1 MIARRQFITLLGGAA
16 AWPIAASAQQPRMPV
31 IGLLNAGAPEAGG
44 SMIEEFRKGLGEAGY
59 VEGQNVAIEYRWA
72 HNDNARLPEL
82 AGDLVRRRVA
92 VIAIPVGATAAT
104 HAAKAATTTIPIV
117 FGTVFDPIQT
127 GLVTSMNRPDGNV
140 TGVAYMGGEL
150 AAKQLGLL
158 HQLLPEATRFAVLTY
173 PDKAV
178 TAPVVMAL
186 QAAASIIGRQI
197 EVLTAGNN
205 GEIDA
210 AFASLAPKSVEGL
223 LISPHVLFGSRLV
236 QIVTQSI
243 HHAIPTIWQS
253 RNFPDAGGLM
263 SYGASSQD
271 QYRQVGIYTGR
282 ILKGEKPADL
292 PILRPTKFELVI
304 NLQTAKTLGIQVP
317 ASLLATA
324 DAVIE

>member
-1 MIARRQFITLLGGAA
+1 MKRREFISLLGGAA
-16 AWPIAASAQQPRMPV
+16 TWSAAARAQAMPV
-31 IGLLNAGAPEAGG
+31 IGLLNAGAPEASG

-82 AGDLVRRRVA
+82 AVDLVRRRVA
-92 VIAIPVGATAAT
+92 VIAIPAGATAAT
-104 HAAKAATTTIPIV
+104 RAAKASTTTIPIV

-127 GLVTSMNRPDGNV
+127 GLVASVNRPDGNV

-158 HQLLPEATRFAVLTY
+158 HQLLPQAARFAVLTY
-173 PDKAV
+173 PDEAV
-178 TAPVVMAL
+178 TAPVVAAL

-197 EVLTAGNN
+197 EVLSSGNN

-210 AFASLAPKSVEGL
+210 AFASLAPKRIEGL
-223 LISPHVLFGSRLV
+223 LISPHVLFANRLV
-236 QIVTQSI
+236 QIVTQST
-243 HHAIPTIWQS
+243 HHSIPTIYWS

-263 SYGASSQD
+263 SYGTSRED
-271 QYRQVGIYTGR
+271 QFRQVGIYTGR
-282 ILKGEKPADL
+282 ILKGEKPVDL

-317 ASLLATA
+317 PNLLAVVDEA
-324 DAVIE
+324 IE

>member
-1 MIARRQFITLLGGAA
+1 MNRRDLMTLLGGAA
-16 AWPIAASAQQPRMPV
+16 IWPVAARAQQAALPL
-31 IGLLNAGAPEAGG
+31 IGFLNAGAPEASG

-59 VEGQNVAIEYRWA
+59 VEGQNLAIEYRWA

-92 VIAIPVGATAAT
+92 VIAIPSAATAAT
-104 HAAKAATTTIPIV
+104 RAAKAATTTIPIV
-117 FGTVFDPIQT
+117 FGTVFDPIET
-127 GLVTSMNRPDGNV
+127 GLVASLNRPEGNV

-178 TAPVVMAL
+178 TAPVVTAL
-186 QAAASIIGRQI
+186 QAAASTIGRKI

-205 GEIDA
+205 GEIDV
-210 AFASLAPKSVEGL
+210 AFASLAPKRVEAL
-223 LISPHVLFGSRLV
+223 LISPHVLFGNRLV
-236 QIVTQSI
+236 QIVTQST
-243 HHAIPTIWQS
+243 HHAMPTIYWS

-263 SYGASSQD
+263 SYGASSGD
-271 QYRQVGIYTGR
+271 QYRQVGIYAGR
-282 ILKGEKPADL
+282 LLKGEKPADL

-304 NLQTAKTLGIQVP
+304 NLQTAKTLSIQVP
-317 ASLLATA
+317 ANLLAVA
-324 DAVIE
+324 DEVIE